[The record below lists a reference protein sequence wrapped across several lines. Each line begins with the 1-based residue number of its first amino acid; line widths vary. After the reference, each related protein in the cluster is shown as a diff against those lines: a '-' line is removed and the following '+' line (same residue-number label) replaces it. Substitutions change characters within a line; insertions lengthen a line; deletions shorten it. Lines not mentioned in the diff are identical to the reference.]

1 MKHETLKL
9 KYAKQYKS
17 KLRFSVF
24 HVPRLMFHERG
35 FTLIELMVAVGVF
48 SIAITASSGLFITSL
63 RGQQRTY
70 VVQNLA
76 DNARYAMEAMAKEI
90 RMGSGF
96 SGCAGNS
103 CSFISHMMHRDG
115 KNVKFSLGTD
125 AKIMFDDGTGGGTSE
140 LPITSANIEV
150 TSLDFEL
157 IGGSATTHERVVIVM
172 QARVAG
178 NSPYASADITLQ
190 TTVSPRAL

>member
-1 MKHETLKL
+1 MKRETNKI
-9 KYAKQYKS
+9 KQLAWNRIKCKS
-17 KLRFSVF
+17 DLFHVLRFT
-24 HVPRLMFHERG
+24 FHEKG

-76 DNARYAMEAMAKEI
+76 DNARYAMEAMAKEM

-96 SGCAGNS
+96 SGATCAGNS

-125 AKIMFDDGTGGGTSE
+125 AKIMFDDGISE

-157 IGGSATTHERVVIVM
+157 IGGSATTQERVVIVM

-178 NSPYASADITLQ
+178 SSPYTSADITLQ

>member
-24 HVPRLMFHERG
+24 HVSRFTFHEKG

-76 DNARYAMEAMAKEI
+76 DNARYAMEAMAKEM

-96 SGCAGNS
+96 SGATCAGNS

-125 AKIMFDDGTGGGTSE
+125 AKIMFDDGISE

-157 IGGSATTHERVVIVM
+157 IGGSATTQERVVIVM

-178 NSPYASADITLQ
+178 SSPYTSADITLQ

>member
-24 HVPRLMFHERG
+24 HVPRFTFHEKG

-76 DNARYAMEAMAKEI
+76 DNARYAMEAMAKEM

-96 SGCAGNS
+96 SGATCAGNS

-125 AKIMFDDGTGGGTSE
+125 AKIMFNDGISE

-157 IGGSATTHERVVIVM
+157 IGGSATTQERVVIVM

-178 NSPYASADITLQ
+178 SSPYTSADITLQ

>member
-24 HVPRLMFHERG
+24 HVPRFTFHEKG

-96 SGCAGNS
+96 SGATCAGNS

-115 KNVKFSLGTD
+115 KNVKFSLGAD
-125 AKIMFDDGTGGGTSE
+125 AKIMFDDGISE

-157 IGGSATTHERVVIVM
+157 IGSPTTQERVVIVM

-178 NSPYASADITLQ
+178 SSPYTSADITLQ

>member
-1 MKHETLKL
+1 MKRETNKI
-9 KYAKQYKS
+9 KQLAWNRIKR
-17 KLRFSVF
+17 KFDLF
-24 HVPRLMFHERG
+24 HVSRFTFHEKG

-76 DNARYAMEAMAKEI
+76 DNARYAMEAMAKEM

-96 SGCAGNS
+96 SGATCAGNS

-125 AKIMFDDGTGGGTSE
+125 AKIMFDDGISE

-157 IGGSATTHERVVIVM
+157 IGGSDTTQERVVIVM
-172 QARVAG
+172 QAKVAG
-178 NSPYASADITLQ
+178 NSPYASAGMTLQ
-190 TTVSPRAL
+190 TTISPRAL

>member
-1 MKHETLKL
+1 MIGNKNHDK
-9 KYAKQYKS
+9 
-17 KLRFSVF
+17 
-24 HVPRLMFHERG
+24 G

-48 SIAITASSGLFITSL
+48 AVAITASSGLFITSL

-76 DNARYAMEAMAKEI
+76 DNARYAMETMVKEM

-96 SGCAGNS
+96 SGATCAGGS

-115 KNVKFSLGTD
+115 KNIRFRRDAGTN
-125 AKIMFDDGTGGGTSE
+125 KILFDDGTSE

-150 TSLDFEL
+150 TRLDFDL
-157 IGGSATTHERVVIVM
+157 IGGGSATTHERVVIVM

>member
-24 HVPRLMFHERG
+24 HVPRFTFHEKG

-76 DNARYAMEAMAKEI
+76 DNARYAMEAMAKEM

-96 SGCAGNS
+96 SGATCAGNS

-125 AKIMFDDGTGGGTSE
+125 AKIMFDDGISE

-157 IGGSATTHERVVIVM
+157 IGGSATTQERVVIVM
-172 QARVAG
+172 QAKVAG
-178 NSPYASADITLQ
+178 NSPYTSADITLQ
-190 TTVSPRAL
+190 TTISPRAL

>member
-1 MKHETLKL
+1 MKRETLKL

-24 HVPRLMFHERG
+24 HVPRFTFHEKG

-96 SGCAGNS
+96 SGATCAGNS

-125 AKIMFDDGTGGGTSE
+125 AKIMFDDGISE

-157 IGGSATTHERVVIVM
+157 IGGSATTQERVVIVM
-172 QARVAG
+172 QAKVAG
-178 NSPYASADITLQ
+178 NSPYTSADITLQ
-190 TTVSPRAL
+190 TTISPRAL

>member
-1 MKHETLKL
+1 MFWIKRLEKYNSTYET
-9 KYAKQYKS
+9 
-17 KLRFSVF
+17 
-24 HVPRLMFHERG
+24 G

-48 SIAITASSGLFITSL
+48 SVAITASSGLFITSL

-76 DNARYAMEAMAKEI
+76 DNARYAMEAMTKEM

-96 SGCAGNS
+96 ASATCDGNN

-115 KNVKFSLGTD
+115 KNVKFSYD
-125 AKIMFDDGTGGGTSE
+125 SAAKKINFDDGVSE

-150 TSLDFEL
+150 TGLDFEI
-157 IGGSATTHERVVIVM
+157 IGGSATSHERIVIVM
-172 QARVAG
+172 QARVAS
-178 NSPYASADITLQ
+178 NSPYTSVDITLQ

>member
-1 MKHETLKL
+1 MEEKID
-9 KYAKQYKS
+9 YKI
-17 KLRFSVF
+17 KERKN
-24 HVPRLMFHERG
+24 ERG

-48 SIAITASSGLFITSL
+48 AVAITASSGLFITSL

-76 DNARYAMEAMAKEI
+76 DNARYAMEAMAKEM

-96 SGCAGNS
+96 SGTTCVGGS
-103 CSFISHMMHRDG
+103 CSFVSHMMHRDG
-115 KNVKFSLGTD
+115 KYVKFSYD
-125 AKIMFDDGTGGGTSE
+125 AVEKKIKFDDGISE

-157 IGGSATTHERVVIVM
+157 RGGSPATTQERIVIVM
-172 QARVAG
+172 QARVAS
-178 NSPYASADITLQ
+178 NSPYTSADITLQ

>member
-24 HVPRLMFHERG
+24 HVPRFTFHEKG

-76 DNARYAMEAMAKEI
+76 DNARYAMEAMAKEM

-96 SGCAGNS
+96 SGATCAGNS

-115 KNVKFSLGTD
+115 KNVKFSLGAD
-125 AKIMFDDGTGGGTSE
+125 AKIMFDDGISE

-157 IGGSATTHERVVIVM
+157 IGGSATTQERVVIVM

-178 NSPYASADITLQ
+178 SSPYTSADITLQ

>member
-1 MKHETLKL
+1 MIGSRNHEK
-9 KYAKQYKS
+9 
-17 KLRFSVF
+17 
-24 HVPRLMFHERG
+24 G

-63 RGQQRTY
+63 RGQQRAY

-76 DNARYAMEAMAKEI
+76 DNARYAMEIMAKEM
-90 RMGSGF
+90 RMGSEF
-96 SGCAGNS
+96 SGATCAGNN

-115 KNVKFSLGTD
+115 KNIRFRRDTGTN
-125 AKIMFDDGTGGGTSE
+125 KILFDDGTSE

-178 NSPYASADITLQ
+178 NSPYTSADITLQ